1 MTLLT
6 EPTRIVLAKGYALP
20 DDADA
25 VAYIAAV
32 EAADGQ
38 ALESATRMAIN
49 SFVKGCKADGIWP
62 AIKASCILAGARTLT
77 GALIPL
83 AGTAPTNVGPFVS
96 GDYNRKTGLV
106 GNGSTKYLN
115 SNRNNNT
122 DPQNSRHAAAFATT
136 RNTEDI
142 TRAYIRAVFATEGGL
157 QVFSGAVASKL
168 STRCSDA
175 TTATSTANL
184 HVANGFFG
192 VSRSIS
198 TQYQARGSATNETI
212 TQSSVAPGNA
222 NYFVFAGNNTVAPS
236 IDLYSNARLAFY
248 SIGESLN
255 LELLDTRV
263 TRLLA
268 EIAFTVNTGLS
279 GSSYN
284 LDTLNYINGGYAAG
298 GSLA

>member
-6 EPTRIVLAKGYALP
+6 EPTRIVLAKTPQPL
-20 DDADA
+20 DADA
-25 VAYIAAV
+25 QAYVNAV
-32 EAADGQ
+32 EVADGQ
-38 ALESATRMAIN
+38 RIEDPVRFAIN
-49 SFVKGCKADGIWP
+49 NFVIGCKADGIWT
-62 AIKASCILAGARTLT
+62 AIKASCILAGARTRL
-77 GALIPL
+77 GALTPL
-83 AGTAPTNVGPFVS
+83 VGTAPTSFNFVD

-184 HVANGFFG
+184 HAANGFFG

-263 TRLLA
+263 TTL
-268 EIAFTVNTGLS
+268 INAF
-279 GSSYN
+279 
-284 LDTLNYINGGYAAG
+284 AA
-298 GSLA
+298 AIP